1 MQEKVKAKVSN
12 TVSNG
17 WDIRSKYALLYMV
30 YNSIQTTIRNL
41 YNNFS
46 SENTWE
52 KVANL
57 SGAKKMIDEFDKKE
71 DEKEARLAEKDYDVE
86 KIVGET
92 FHKGETWFMVKW
104 KGYKSE

>member
-1 MQEKVKAKVSN
+1 MLN
-12 TVSNG
+12 F
-17 WDIRSKYALLYMV
+17 MV
-30 YNSIQTTIRNL
+30 IWNL
-41 YNNFS
+41 NWLIWFFS

>member
-1 MQEKVKAKVSN
+1 M
-12 TVSNG
+12 SNG
-17 WDIRSKYALLYMV
+17 WDIRSKYSLLTGLQKY
-30 YNSIQTTIRNL
+30 IDCTIRNPD
-41 YNNFS
+41 YNFS

>member
-1 MQEKVKAKVSN
+1 MGYQN
-12 TVSNG
+12 
-17 WDIRSKYALLYMV
+17 
-30 YNSIQTTIRNL
+30 
-41 YNNFS
+41 

-57 SGAKKMIDEFDKKE
+57 SGAKKMIDEFDKK
-71 DEKEARLAEKDYDVE
+71 DVE

-104 KGYKSE
+104 KGYKSEKNTWEPEESLKETAQEAIAKWAVDKVKKAEKKAASDAKKEARKAETKAKR

>member
-1 MQEKVKAKVSN
+1 MVKVSN
-12 TVSNG
+12 IGSNG
-17 WDIRSKYALLYMV
+17 SDAKSKYTRSTI
-30 YNSIQTTIRNL
+30 SISGSSRKI
-41 YNNFS
+41 YFCS

>member
-1 MQEKVKAKVSN
+1 MYGQHDYREKTIS
-12 TVSNG
+12 T
-17 WDIRSKYALLYMV
+17 IIMLCMV
-30 YNSIQTTIRNL
+30 YNSIQIRNPD
-41 YNNFS
+41 YNFS